1 MANSGN
7 PDILEKIGTK
17 PSPEPMDTSRENQG
31 LGARTKALLVVGLVI
46 FFAFDNYHMW
56 VEQDDFPFTSHGL
69 FNTLFTAQTQLLR
82 FVVHDDQGGSV
93 TVDSGRVI
101 PIEWYRAVGL
111 AENVLVLDP
120 DQRRKEQLAQL
131 LLERLNNAPWYSFDE
146 TYASIRPLPGRR
158 FIGLEVVYLHFN
170 LDEYR
175 YGHSPSLLRQEH
187 VFSYFMPGTR

>member
-1 MANSGN
+1 MVNAEN
-7 PDILEKIGTK
+7 PDIFENVGTK

-31 LGARTKALLVVGLVI
+31 LGARTKALLVIGLVT

-111 AENVLVLDP
+111 AENVLVLDTDP
-120 DQRRKEQLAQL
+120 QRKERVAQL
-131 LLERLNNAPWYSFDE
+131 LLERLNTAPWYSFDE
-146 TYASIRPLPGRR
+146 AYSSIRPPPGHR
-158 FIGLEVVYLHFN
+158 FIGLDVVFLSFD
-170 LDEYR
+170 LDQYR
-175 YGHSPSLLRQEH
+175 YGQPPSPLRQEQ
-187 VFSYFMPGTR
+187 VFSYRLPGAR